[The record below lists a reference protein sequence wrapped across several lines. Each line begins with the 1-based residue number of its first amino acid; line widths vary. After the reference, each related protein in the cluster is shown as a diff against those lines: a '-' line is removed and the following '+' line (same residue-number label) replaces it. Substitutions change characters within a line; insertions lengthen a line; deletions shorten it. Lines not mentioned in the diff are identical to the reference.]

1 MIDGTRIIIANTNGS
16 KTIQQTCN
24 SWSYLILGKLALT
37 QMNKNTTA
45 VAFNPNTNPL
55 IAPSTNGIE
64 VNPIRRSPKEVV
76 SNQELKKFLNCPSL
90 AQAIIHRSRK
100 ESNGTPG
107 KRYPPKNRIVVKV
120 EIRIILEYSAKKKKT
135 KITAEC
141 SVINP
146 ATNSDSNNKWKLNN
160 SIERDNINFCSALYF

>member
-76 SNQELKKFLNCPSL
+76 SNQELKKFVNCP
-90 AQAIIHRSRK
+90 AIIP

-107 KRYPPKNRIVVKV
+107 KRYPPKNKIVVKV